1 VQDVFDYFDESK
13 IVQIDK
19 GGYQEP
25 MQIPKASQEVI
36 ETAIATAVERGHVW
50 LLAEPASILGEP
62 LPPRVLT
69 PIAKLRTPPAVIRP
83 AELLPE
89 NLTYAWPGDETTALV
104 IATGLSQKAGR
115 TLPWKTVKDVI
126 TASLQA
132 RFIELVDG
140 SREWPCEFHSAQAIK
155 LKVPSGAAGEGVDED
170 GEKWPAKI
178 FVARAELD
186 PFEIQNLADIVPQL
200 LELNAKTSVPI
211 TFHLRIELGD
221 GQELPSQE
229 LAAQV
234 NAILSEIKEGFQLQ

>member
-1 VQDVFDYFDESK
+1 VQNVFDYFDGSK

-25 MQIPKASQEVI
+25 MQIPKASQDVI
-36 ETAIATAVERGHVW
+36 DTAIATAVERGHVW

-62 LPPRVLT
+62 LPPGVLT
-69 PIAKLRTPPAVIRP
+69 PTAKLCTPPDVMMP
-83 AELLPE
+83 AALLPE
-89 NLTYAWPGDETTALV
+89 NLIHAWLHGETTALV
-104 IATGLSQKAGR
+104 IATGLSQKVGR

-140 SREWPCEFHSAQAIK
+140 SGAWPCEFHAAQAVK
-155 LKVPSGAAGEGVDED
+155 LKVPSSRAGAGVDED
-170 GEKWPAKI
+170 GETWPVKM

-200 LELNAKTSVPI
+200 LELKAKTHVPI

-221 GQELPSQE
+221 GQELPSQGLTAE
-229 LAAQV
+229 I
-234 NAILSEIKEGFQLQ
+234 NALLHEIKEGFQLQ